1 MNEQTTVTNL
11 ENLSFEDAMIEL
23 ESIVRR
29 LEEGKA
35 NLEDAM
41 MAYERGA
48 ALKAHCEKKLQL
60 AQTRIE
66 KITLNKAGNIT
77 SETVNSLNLA

>member
-1 MNEQTTVTNL
+1 MNEPAPINL

-48 ALKAHCEKKLQL
+48 ALKAHCEKKLQH